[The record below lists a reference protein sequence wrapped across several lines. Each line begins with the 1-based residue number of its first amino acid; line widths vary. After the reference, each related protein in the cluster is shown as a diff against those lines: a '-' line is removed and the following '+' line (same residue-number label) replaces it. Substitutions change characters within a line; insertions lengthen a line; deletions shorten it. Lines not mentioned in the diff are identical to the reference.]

1 MDTGL
6 GIGRIHHSAAL
17 AAHALW
23 LLGKLLIE
31 LWVELP
37 VLVRLPILLIRV
49 LLVGELLILV
59 RLTVLL
65 VGIHWLT
72 VGVSV
77 GIRRQAQVGTGNGD
91 YQSDDA
97 EEKTAAE
104 PSAEV
109 LIAFAFHNVAN
120 NEAPYSCCN
129 STADNDADYNGSS
142 VS

>member
-1 MDTGL
+1 MV
-6 GIGRIHHSAAL
+6 HHSATL
-17 AAHALW
+17 AAHALR
-23 LLGKLLIE
+23 LLDKLLIE

-72 VGVSV
+72 VRVSV
-77 GIRRQAQVGTGNGD
+77 RIRRYAHIGAGD
-91 YQSDDA
+91 SDHKTDDA

-129 STADNDADYNGSS
+129 STADNDADYNGIS